1 MADFSKGPSTAEN
14 DSEFVSSLQ
23 CSNSH
28 AAFCQGDGAE
38 EQDFGKDRCIWFLI
52 QKFIYI
58 SP

>member
-28 AAFCQGDGAE
+28 AAFCQGDGAK
-38 EQDFGKDRCIWFLI
+38 EQDFGKYRSI
-52 QKFIYI
+52 
-58 SP
+58 